1 MEKKK
6 EKQQWY
12 FNVALIVIIIILVVL
27 IALQI
32 STPAES
38 SSTEQDEGTRGGN
51 SNTTS
56 QTQED
61 ETEEVEVQAAK
72 EFTLQDL
79 NGEMVSL
86 SDFKGTPVLLNF
98 WATWCPPCIQ
108 EMPVLQKI
116 ADQFSEEL
124 VVIALNGG
132 DPIGT
137 IRAFAESNNYSLVF
151 LADPENSISVEYQV
165 KGFPTSF
172 FIDAEGNIQGTY
184 IGMMDENIISYY
196 LEKMGI
202 VE

>member
-12 FNVALIVIIIILVVL
+12 FNVALIVIIGVLVVL

-38 SSTEQDEGTRGGN
+38 SSNEHNESTSSG
-51 SNTTS
+51 NTTTSS
-56 QTQED
+56 QPL
-61 ETEEVEVQAAK
+61 EEEKAEVQVQAAK

-98 WATWCPPCIQ
+98 WATWCPHCVQ
-108 EMPVLQKI
+108 EMPVLQQISDKY
-116 ADQFSEEL
+116 SEEL

-132 DPIGT
+132 DPIET
-137 IRAFAESNNYSLVF
+137 IRAFAESNNYRLVF
-151 LADPENSISVEYQV
+151 LADTENSISGEYQV
-165 KGFPTSF
+165 KGFHTSF
-172 FIDAEGNIQGTY
+172 FIDAEGKIQGTY
-184 IGMMDENIISYY
+184 IGMMDENIILYY